1 MFLLK
6 NCWYKECVKTLC
18 LAVATPASDAEI
30 QKKIQEKGSLEE
42 GLKYTVVSNSR
53 KENIWISKCDFD
65 YHFRWRY

>member
-30 QKKIQEKGSLEE
+30 QKKIQEKVH
-42 GLKYTVVSNSR
+42 LK
-53 KENIWISKCDFD
+53 KA
-65 YHFRWRY
+65 